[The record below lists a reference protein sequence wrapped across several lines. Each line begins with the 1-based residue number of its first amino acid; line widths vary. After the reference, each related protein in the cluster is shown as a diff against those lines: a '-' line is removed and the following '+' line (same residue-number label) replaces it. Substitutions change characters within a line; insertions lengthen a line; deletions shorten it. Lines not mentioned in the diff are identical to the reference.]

1 MTIEKLINPSEE
13 DLEQIAELMTQL
25 RGKDLSAEDIRT
37 DVEAIV
43 KSSVKAIM
51 IAREDDNEIVGV
63 LVVNILMKLAKREAR
78 IDEFVVD
85 SNVRGGGLGKKI
97 IGAAL
102 DWAWSKDCNTVELTS
117 RPSRVAANHLY
128 QKLGFALRKTNV
140 YVLRNDLK

>member
-1 MTIEKLINPSEE
+1 MTIEELISPSEV
-13 DLEQIAELMTQL
+13 DLEQIAELITQL
-25 RGKDLSAEDIRT
+25 RGKDISVADIKT

-43 KSSVKAIM
+43 QSSVKAI
-51 IAREDDNEIVGV
+51 IVAREADEIVGV

-97 IGAAL
+97 ITFAL

>member
-1 MTIEKLINPSEE
+1 MTIEELISPSEV
-13 DLEQIAELMTQL
+13 DLEQIAELITQL
-25 RGKDLSAEDIRT
+25 RGKDISVADIKT

-43 KSSVKAIM
+43 QSSVKAI
-51 IAREDDNEIVGV
+51 IVAREVDEIVGV

-97 IGAAL
+97 ITFAL